1 MLKANLHLDWTFTHS
16 IQKDSPVLLGYAL
29 VENFE
34 KHFPRESNT
43 HFSSCNRIYRF
54 SSFLL
59 PLFTLYS
66 IKLNL
71 DVSTLSLA
79 IITNLEG
86 ELLGRTM
93 LKECGIKMVRSNQE
107 IRGRK

>member
-86 ELLGRTM
+86 EPLLIGH
-93 LKECGIKMVRSNQE
+93 V
-107 IRGRK
+107 